1 MTGFLHYF
9 LNSVDPRSMAG
20 LLGVLPRLIASAYMP
35 FWIFG
40 ILPFIRFVLPSLA
53 TWVAYVVR
61 PELIRPRITNRSLKV
76 EPLVSILIAGR
87 NESASIGG
95 AIDAAMNCGYGNLEL
110 IFVDDGS
117 DDESV
122 LVARRA
128 VRKLGL
134 HNSGKVRIFESPRHN
149 GKASALNIGLSM
161 ARGEFIAVLDAD
173 STVQYGA
180 MQHWLTPFA
189 DPDVGAVAGNVRVRN
204 NGETLVTKL
213 QEFEYALQTTLG
225 RLAFSRIGLLNI
237 IPGAA
242 GLFRADIIRRL
253 GGYDSGLGDDTD
265 MTVKL
270 RKQGWGLDFSVDAV
284 VWTDVPTTMK
294 RLFRQRA
301 RWERNLVKI
310 RLSKHRDMFMLGRYG
325 LANAFVALDLLFV
338 RLTLPWLVLAGLAYI
353 TWMGGPLSAPTIL
366 TDGYWLYLFWL
377 LMKALMAR
385 DISSTPT
392 PARLWLVF
400 IYPFYK
406 LILRLVVMGASTK
419 ELIRIGIRHPYV
431 PDHVW
436 METPWW

>member
-9 LNSVDPRSMAG
+9 LDAIDPRSIGG
-20 LLGVLPRLIASAYMP
+20 LLAVVPRLMASAYLP
-35 FWIFG
+35 FWIFF
-40 ILPFIRFVLPSLA
+40 ILPFVRFVLPSLA
-53 TWVAYVVR
+53 MWVAYVVR
-61 PELIRPRITNRSLKV
+61 PDIIRPPITNRSP
-76 EPLVSILIAGR
+76 ETQPLVSIVIAGR

-117 DDESV
+117 DDDSV

-128 VRKLGL
+128 ARQLGL
-134 HNSGKVRIFESPRHN
+134 HNSSKIRVVESPRRN
-149 GKASALNIGLSM
+149 GKASALNIGLKM

-173 STVQYGA
+173 STIQYGA
-180 MQHWLTPFA
+180 MQHWLVPFA
-189 DPDVGAVAGNVRVRN
+189 DPKVGAVAGNVRVRN

-225 RLAFSRIGLLNI
+225 RLAASRIGLLNI

-242 GLFRADIIRRL
+242 GLFRADIMRRL
-253 GGYDSGLGDDTD
+253 GGYDTGLGDDTD

-270 RKQGWGLDFSVDAV
+270 RKQGWGLGFSVDAV
-284 VWTDVPTTMK
+284 LWTDVPTTMK

-310 RLSKHRDMFMLGRYG
+310 RLSKHRDMFILGRYG
-325 LANAFVALDLLFV
+325 LANAFLALDLLFV
-338 RLTLPWLVLAGLAYI
+338 RLALAWLALAVLAYM
-353 TWMGGPLSAPTIL
+353 TWVGGPFFAPTIL
-366 TDGYWLYLFWL
+366 THGYWLYVFWL
-377 LMKALMAR
+377 LAKALIAR

-392 PARLWLVF
+392 PDRLWLVF

-406 LILRLVVMGASTK
+406 LVLRLVVMGASAK
-419 ELIRIGIRHPYV
+419 ELVRMGIRHPYV